1 MIPKRCGGGGPPW
14 SRNAGHVNLL
24 PRQAP
29 AIIKIPPA
37 TRALPAVMSLPDDW
51 VSLSS
56 PQLGAAINPQG
67 AQLSVLRDA
76 RGTDLLWNGDPAVWS
91 GRAPLLF
98 PIVGTLA
105 GGNYR
110 LGSRTYQLPRHGFAR
125 NRRFQVLSTSPAR
138 AVFRLVADAETLSV
152 YPFRFELDVEFA
164 LAGPSL
170 TLTTTVRN
178 VGEEEM
184 PASLG
189 YHPAFLWP
197 LPYGQPRSAHGIEFA
212 TDEPDPVRRL
222 DGAGLLSE
230 ERIPTPIAGR
240 RLALRD
246 ELFGNDAL
254 ILDQVRSR
262 EVIYGAPEG
271 PRLRVGFPDSPY
283 LGIWSKPGA
292 GFVCIE
298 PWRGIADPQGFS
310 GDFRSKPGV
319 FIVPPA
325 AAKAMQMTIALT

>member
-1 MIPKRCGGGGPPW
+1 
-14 SRNAGHVNLL
+14 V
-24 PRQAP
+24 
-29 AIIKIPPA
+29 
-37 TRALPAVMSLPDDW
+37 TTLPDDW
-51 VSLSS
+51 VRLST
-56 PQLGAAINPQG
+56 PQLSAAINPQG
-67 AQLSVLRDA
+67 AQLSVLRDV
-76 RGTDLLWNGDPAVWS
+76 RGTDLQWNGDPAVWS

-105 GGNYR
+105 GGSYR

-125 NRRFQVLSTSPAR
+125 NRRFQVIAISAAR
-138 AVFRLVADAETLSV
+138 ALFRLQADAETLAV

-164 LAGPSL
+164 LAGASL

-178 VGEEEM
+178 VSEEDM

-197 LPYGQPRSAHGIEFA
+197 LPYGQARSSHFIEFA
-212 TDEPDPVRRL
+212 CDEPDTVRRL
-222 DGAGLLSE
+222 NGAGLLSA
-230 ERIPTPIAGR
+230 ERIATPIEGR

-246 ELFGNDAL
+246 ELFANDAL

-262 EVIYGAPEG
+262 EVTYGASEG
-271 PRLRVGFPDSPY
+271 PRIRIGIPDSPY

-298 PWRGIADPQGFS
+298 PWQGIADPQGFS
-310 GDFRSKPGV
+310 GDFHSKPGV

-325 AAKAMQMTIALT
+325 ATKTMQMAIALS

>member
-1 MIPKRCGGGGPPW
+1 M
-14 SRNAGHVNLL
+14 
-24 PRQAP
+24 
-29 AIIKIPPA
+29 
-37 TRALPAVMSLPDDW
+37 TTLPDDW
-51 VSLSS
+51 VCLSS
-56 PQLGAAINPQG
+56 PQLTAAINPQG
-67 AQLSVLRDA
+67 AQLSALRDA
-76 RGTDLLWNGDPAVWS
+76 QGTDLLWNGDPAVWS
-91 GRAPLLF
+91 GRAPILF

-105 GGNYR
+105 GGSYR

-125 NRRFQVLSTSPAR
+125 NRRFQVLSTSAAR
-138 AVFRLVADAETLSV
+138 AVFRLAADAETLSV
-152 YPFRFELDVEFA
+152 YPFHFELDVEFA
-164 LAGPSL
+164 LAGASL

-178 VGEEEM
+178 VGEEEI

-197 LPYGQPRSAHGIEFA
+197 LPYGQPRSAHFIEFA
-212 TDEPDPVRRL
+212 TDEAGPVRRL

-246 ELFGNDAL
+246 ELFANDAL

-262 EVIYGAPEG
+262 EVTYGASSGLSSLQG
-271 PRLRVGFPDSPY
+271 PRIRVEFPDSPY

-298 PWRGIADPQGFS
+298 PWRGIADPQEFS
-310 GDFRSKPGV
+310 GDFHSKPGV

-325 AAKAMQMTIALT
+325 TAKATQMTITLT

>member
-1 MIPKRCGGGGPPW
+1 M
-14 SRNAGHVNLL
+14 
-24 PRQAP
+24 
-29 AIIKIPPA
+29 
-37 TRALPAVMSLPDDW
+37 TSLPDDW
-51 VSLSS
+51 VSLNS
-56 PQLGAAINPQG
+56 PQLSAAINPQG

-76 RGTDLLWNGDPAVWS
+76 RGTDFLWSGDPAVWS

-98 PIVGTLA
+98 PIVGALA
-105 GGNYR
+105 GGSYR

-125 NRRFQVLSTSPAR
+125 NRRFQVLSNSPAR
-138 AVFRLVADAETLSV
+138 AVFRLQADAETLSV

-164 LAGPSL
+164 LAGASL

-178 VGEEEM
+178 VGEEDM

-197 LPYGQPRSAHGIEFA
+197 LPDGQPRSAHCIDFA

-230 ERIPTPIAGR
+230 ERIPTPIVGR

-246 ELFGNDAL
+246 ELFANDAL
-254 ILDQVRSR
+254 ILDHVRSR
-262 EVIYGAPEG
+262 EVIYGASEGQSGPQG
-271 PRLRVGFPDSPY
+271 PRIRIGFPDSPY

-298 PWRGIADPQGFS
+298 PWHGIADPQGFS

-319 FIVPPA
+319 FIVPAA
-325 AAKAMQMTIALT
+325 AAKAMQMTITLI